1 MGQIEN
7 KQQDGR
13 FKNISRITLAIGCQS
28 YFYYQIES
36 FSLIVLN
43 INLV

>member
-7 KQQDGR
+7 KQQNGK

-36 FSLIVLN
+36 FSLTVLN